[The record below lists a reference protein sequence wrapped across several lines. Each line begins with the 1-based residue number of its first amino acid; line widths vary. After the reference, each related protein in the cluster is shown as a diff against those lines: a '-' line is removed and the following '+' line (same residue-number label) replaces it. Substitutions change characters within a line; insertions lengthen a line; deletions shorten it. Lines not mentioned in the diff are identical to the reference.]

1 MPRPRLHLIGFH
13 GVLARPHAKLR
24 AAIVPGPAENT
35 TGPAAH
41 HAPDAPAP
49 MRWARLRKRVF
60 DIDIECC
67 PHRGGA
73 LKIIAASEAPA
84 VIAKILAH
92 LGLPL
97 SGRRPAPRRDRGLC
111 CKRPDP

>member
-1 MPRPRLHLIGFH
+1 LHLIGFH
-13 GVLARPHAKLR
+13 GVLARPHAKLH

-67 PHRGGA
+67 PHCGGA

-92 LGLPL
+92 LGLPVRAPPR
-97 SGRRPAPRRDRGLC
+97 SPARPRALLQAA
-111 CKRPDP
+111 